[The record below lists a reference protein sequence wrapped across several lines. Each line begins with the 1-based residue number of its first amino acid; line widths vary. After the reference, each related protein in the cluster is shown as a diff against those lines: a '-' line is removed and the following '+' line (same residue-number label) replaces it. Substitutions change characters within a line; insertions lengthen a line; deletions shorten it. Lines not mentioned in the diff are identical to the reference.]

1 MTLNNYTPEEVEHLR
16 TVAYTKP
23 SKIKYITWNQEV
35 GENGTPHLQIY
46 AQAFEKLSIAAWH
59 KALGPRVANIV
70 PSLNQERALKYCQG
84 FEFDEALQDYKPKA
98 GSSPFEEHGR
108 KPEQGARTDIHSA
121 HAEIL
126 KRPLAEVMLS
136 NEHTQVISTHYTFF
150 KDLDQLAQAD
160 RAFKAARIEHNEF
173 MAKRTIMAWEQE
185 LQDIISLPPCPR
197 SIHWFVDTVG
207 ETGKTINAKS
217 LYFNHQAFYCTGGKA
232 SDIAHAYQYQP
243 IVVFNLVASQDK
255 ETQAYLYT
263 VLEQFK
269 DGIFSSGKYNS
280 MIKTFKIPHVIV
292 MSNDYPDTARM
303 KKSRI
308 VVHDIQKLMHPSPPA
323 SPPPAQPG
331 RYLQEALSRKAGK
344 LAVAP
349 FFQTQLE

>member
-1 MTLNNYTPEEVEHLR
+1 MPVKQFRSSGPMTLNNYTPEELEHLR
-16 TVAYTKP
+16 AVTTHKD

-35 GENGTPHLQIY
+35 GENGTPHLQVY
-46 AQAFEKLSIAAWH
+46 AQAFEKLSVSAWH
-59 KALGPRVANIV
+59 KALGSRMSNIV
-70 PSLNQERALKYCQG
+70 PTLNQERAIKYCQG
-84 FEFDEALQDYKPKA
+84 FEFDEETQDYKPKT
-98 GSSPFEEHGR
+98 GSTPFEEYGK
-108 KPEQGARTDIHSA
+108 KPNTDQGSRTDIHTA
-121 HAEIL
+121 HAEVL
-126 KRPLAEVMLS
+126 KRPLSEIMLS
-136 NEHTQVISTHYTFF
+136 GEHTQAIASHYAFF
-150 KDLDQLAQAD
+150 KDLDSQAQAD
-160 RAFKAARIEHNEF
+160 RAFKAARQEHNQF
-173 MAKRTIMAWEQE
+173 MAQRTPLAWEHE
-185 LQDIISLPPCPR
+185 LHSIIAAPPCTR
-197 SIHWFVDTVG
+197 SIHWFVDMVG

-292 MSNDYPDTARM
+292 MSNEWPDESRM

-308 VVHDIQKLMHPSPPA
+308 VVHNIQELMNPHDFS
-323 SPPPAQPG
+323 
-331 RYLQEALSRKAGK
+331 
-344 LAVAP
+344 AP
-349 FFQTQLE
+349 N